1 MSLVV
6 LLTDFGEK
14 DYFVGV
20 MKGVI
25 ASINP
30 VVHVVDLTHEIE
42 RQSVRQAAFVLWASR
57 TSFPQDS
64 VFVNVVDP
72 GVGTDRKIICGRID
86 GQTFVAP
93 DNGLLDYVAAEGN
106 EKEFYCVTNPRF
118 FLKNVSSTFHGRDI
132 FAPVGAYLS
141 RGTRLSEFGER
152 FAYPKAD
159 KFYKTVSPGRNVGQI
174 VYQDKFGN
182 VFTNFLWNDRF
193 LEGGSS
199 VRVGNRVISRFHKS
213 YAASPGK
220 AVVGVKGSV
229 GLLELAI
236 NLGDASRSLKT
247 KVGQKITLT
256 FK

>member
-1 MSLVV
+1 MSLIV
-6 LLTDFGEK
+6 LLTDFGNK

-30 VVHVVDLTHEIE
+30 VVHIVDLTHEIE
-42 RQSVRQAAFVLWASR
+42 RQSVQQAAFVLWASR
-57 TSFPQDS
+57 NFFQEDA

-72 GVGTDRKIICGRID
+72 GVGTDRKIICGKID

-93 DNGLLDYVAAEGN
+93 DNGLLDYVAAEAN
-106 EKEFYCVTNPRF
+106 EKEYYYVTNPRF

-152 FAYPKAD
+152 FVYPD
-159 KFYKTVSPGRNVGQI
+159 VERFYKTVSPGRNEGMV
-174 VYQDKFGN
+174 VYQDRFGN
-182 VFTNFLWNDRF
+182 VLTNFLWSDSL
-193 LEGGSS
+193 LEKGSS
-199 VRVGNRVISRFHKS
+199 VKVGSRIVSRFYLS
-213 YAASPGK
+213 YAASQSK
-220 AVVGVKGSV
+220 SVVGVRGSS

-236 NLGDASRSLKT
+236 NLGNASRSLKT
-247 KVGQKITLT
+247 RIGQKITLT
-256 FK
+256 MK